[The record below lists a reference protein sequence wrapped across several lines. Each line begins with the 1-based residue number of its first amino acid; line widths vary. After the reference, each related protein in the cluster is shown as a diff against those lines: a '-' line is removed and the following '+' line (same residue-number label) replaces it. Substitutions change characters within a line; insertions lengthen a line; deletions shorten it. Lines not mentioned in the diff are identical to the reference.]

1 MLVAPLMVWT
11 GDPEKKPAGVNRRAV
26 SLWPALRQARIDDD
40 QADSIMTSV
49 IDAFEPDD
57 VIAQASSYG
66 LFCPHILLRT
76 TSNLLHINYDQLAL
90 TYCTAPW
97 KTRKGIQTLLVTIAL
112 LSNSLS

>member
-1 MLVAPLMVWT
+1 
-11 GDPEKKPAGVNRRAV
+11 VNRRAV

-57 VIAQASSYG
+57 VIAQATSYR

-76 TSNLLHINYDQLAL
+76 QHFKSSSYKLRSTCTHVLYGHMENAQRNSN
-90 TYCTAPW
+90 
-97 KTRKGIQTLLVTIAL
+97 IARGDGATVKFIVMKMWRRG
-112 LSNSLS
+112 SNRQR